1 MSGSFAGVDNF
12 CSDIEF
18 MVGRKLSAYWRLCW
32 GIITPVLM
40 ISILAY
46 AIVTMKP
53 ETYQDKPFPTS
64 AYGTWVR
71 IIIAKHGFL

>member
-1 MSGSFAGVDNF
+1 
-12 CSDIEF
+12 

-40 ISILAY
+40 IAILMY

-53 ETYQDKPFPTS
+53 ETYQDKLFPTS
-64 AYGTWVR
+64 AYGMWVR
-71 IIIAKHGFL
+71 ILIKKHDFL